1 MSTNSMH
8 SGKPGTETAPYLYK
22 IQESVVAAT
31 LTGLVCFLIY
41 AYGISAESVD
51 SVSAEMPRIADAL
64 SSSSGDPE
72 PGVLLPLEAA
82 PRGDPSRFVERVS
95 RLQLEDVLE
104 FITGDGIGTITRE
117 VAILIIPIGSAAY
130 RLGLAAAFL
139 GALTV
144 SLLVMV
150 MLRLGLGRVAAVASA
165 LAFAC
170 SYPAWQGAT
179 MPDSSMVRAPMLV
192 LVFWL
197 LVSGKDHRSLR
208 MRWVAALALWVLCTV
223 AEPMLLCLAPG
234 VLMFMYFV
242 ALDRMPSGHVPVLMA
257 VGSVLT
263 LSLLLAVSGV
273 GVRTWPAAA
282 DAVRLDAFAGEAGL
296 LGLAFLMAAAF
307 SLWGRPTREEL
318 LVSLSC
324 FGAMTWMFF
333 AEAADGRQLKTLL
346 VLTCPV
352 VGYGMSAVLRCRT
365 NRAHVAG
372 ARVLAVVLPAT
383 TLMANVDGIETL
395 RDDRAHLWTQARDL
409 AEALPENA
417 AVVTVA
423 QMHEP
428 IADLWRVA
436 GANGR
441 HVVRAP
447 LDVRR
452 VLELEAQSPIVVFE
466 PTRAH
471 LELLGFRFRNVR
483 IPNSLRGQRAA
494 YLTRWQSCTA
504 VWTESWVNVE
514 EAVANG
520 GVGVGFGAHARDT
533 VLAMYIAASGGPL
546 TIDQDTSS
554 GLQSRVKLEVFD
566 RDDPGD
572 GAILNRL
579 LLADGVASHHLGRNR
594 FVHRVHVGRD
604 SDRLRVAAIRID
616 GRWTDAIARVVEP
629 NDAREVLVC
638 PASS

>member
-1 MSTNSMH
+1 MH
-8 SGKPGTETAPYLYK
+8 GGKPATETAPYLYK
-22 IQESVVAAT
+22 MQESVLVAA
-31 LTGLVCFLIY
+31 LTWLVCFLIY
-41 AYGISAESVD
+41 ASVTSSDSVD
-51 SVSAEMPRIADAL
+51 SVSAEMPRIADEL

-72 PGVLLPLEAA
+72 PGVLTPLEAA

-95 RLQLEDVLE
+95 RLQLEDVLT
-104 FITGDGIGTITRE
+104 FITGDGIGTITGE

-144 SLLVMV
+144 SLLVTV

-170 SYPAWQGAT
+170 SYPAWQGAMMT
-179 MPDSSMVRAPMLV
+179 DSSMVRAPMLV

-197 LVSGKDHRSLR
+197 LVSGKDQRSPR
-208 MRWVAALALWVLCTV
+208 MRWVAALALWVLCTI

-234 VLMFMYFV
+234 VLMFLYFV
-242 ALDRMPSGHVPVLMA
+242 ARDQTASVHVPVLMA
-257 VGSVLT
+257 LGGVLPF
-263 LSLLLAVSGV
+263 SLLLAVSGV

-282 DAVRLDAFAGEAGL
+282 DTVRLDAFVGETGP

-307 SLWGRPTREEL
+307 SLCGRPTREEL

-333 AEAADGRQLKTLL
+333 AEAVDGRQLTTLL

-365 NRAHVAG
+365 NRAHAAG
-372 ARVLAVVLPAT
+372 ARVLAFVLPAT
-383 TLMANVDGIETL
+383 TLMANVDATEAL
-395 RDDRAHLWTQARDL
+395 RDDRAHSWAQARDL

-423 QMHEP
+423 HVHEP
-428 IADLWRVA
+428 IANLWRFA
-436 GANGR
+436 GVNGR
-441 HVVRAP
+441 RVVHAP

-452 VLELEAQSPIVVFE
+452 VLELQAQSPIVVFE
-466 PTRAH
+466 PTRTY
-471 LELLGFRFRNVR
+471 LELLGFRFRAVR
-483 IPNSLRGQRAA
+483 IPISLRGQRAA
-494 YLTRWQSCTA
+494 YLTAWESCTG
-504 VWTESWVNVE
+504 VWTQNWVNVA

-520 GVGVGFGAHARDT
+520 GVGVGFAADARDT
-533 VLAMYIAASGGPL
+533 ALAMYIGASGGPL

-554 GLQSRVKLEVFD
+554 GLQSRVEVEVFNRGD
-566 RDDPGD
+566 PDDD
-572 GAILNRL
+572 AMLNWL
-579 LLADGVASHHLGRNR
+579 LLADGVASHHLQRHR

-616 GRWTDAIARVVEP
+616 GRWTDAIARVVGP
-629 NDAREVLVC
+629 NDARAVWVC